1 MSKEGKGHCGRM
13 AAALL
18 AMGSLTLSPPSTLAG
33 EHDRHEMH
41 QGHVVIDHGGMD
53 HSKHQMP
60 AGVSA
65 RTVATYA
72 IPDVTMTGTNGE
84 KVALRPE
91 LERGGAVMVNFIYTS
106 CTTVCPVL
114 SGTFSQV
121 QDQLGPDRSKV
132 SMLSISIDPEY
143 DTPARLGTYAR
154 KFGAGP
160 QWQFLTGSIAD
171 AVAVQR
177 AFDTYR
183 GNKMNHTPVTLMRAK
198 PDAPWV
204 RIEGFAS
211 AEDIIRE
218 YRRISTE

>member
-1 MSKEGKGHCGRM
+1 MGKGNGYLGKM
-13 AAALL
+13 AAGLL
-18 AMGSLTLSPPSTLAG
+18 AIGVALSPTITLAM
-33 EHDRHEMH
+33 EHDHH
-41 QGHVVIDHGGMD
+41 GNHDHAVLDHRGMD

-60 AGVSA
+60 AEVSI
-65 RTVATYA
+65 RSVAAYT

-84 KVALRPE
+84 QVALRPE
-91 LERGGAVMVNFIYTS
+91 LEQGGPVMVNFIYTS

-121 QDQLGPDRSKV
+121 QEELGPDRDKV
-132 SMLSISIDPEY
+132 RMLSISIDPEY
-143 DTPARLGTYAR
+143 DTPARLGAYAR

-183 GNKMNHTPVTLMRAK
+183 GNKMNHAPVTLMRDK
-198 PDAPWV
+198 PGAPWI

-211 AEDIIRE
+211 AEDILKE
-218 YRRISTE
+218 YRRMLAK